1 MIDTHYDLL
10 SIAYVAY
17 LKNDY
22 SYLEKISSYF
32 NDNNVKGVIANLY
45 FMSLEEMSKELH
57 PKYYQ
62 KDVSVLEMF
71 QIAKQ
76 VLDSYLPE
84 TDILYSIEGADFI
97 KDEEELEK
105 LYEAGLDSLV
115 IAWNTKS
122 KYASGNRSN
131 QGLTE
136 LGRKLLEK
144 AISLGMGIDLSHAN
158 PKTFS
163 DIIKLIKDLQTKGIS
178 ICCYASHSNSR
189 SLCYRNRNLSDNQ
202 LKAILSIHGLVGVFS
217 NRNFIAEDEL
227 KDKLSSIEKQDLYL
241 EHIDYI
247 ASIIGKD
254 NIMVA
259 TDDMD
264 FCKSVDKEYGELA
277 IYDYSTIASTLGNQ
291 LVKKYNP
298 DIAYDIMYLNAKT
311 KVFNK
316 IRNNRKSKGEKIC

>member
-17 LKNDY
+17 LKKDY
-22 SYLEKISSYF
+22 AYLEKISSYF
-32 NDNNVKGVIANLY
+32 HDNNVNGVIANLY
-45 FMSLEEMSKELH
+45 FMSEEEMAMELH
-57 PKYYQ
+57 PNYYQ
-62 KDVSVLEMF
+62 EDISVLEMF
-71 QIAKQ
+71 QIAKK

-105 LYEAGLDSLV
+105 LYESGLDSLV
-115 IAWNTKS
+115 IAWNTKN

-136 LGRKLLEK
+136 LGKNLLEK

-158 PKTFS
+158 KETFY
-163 DIIKLIKDLQTKGIS
+163 DMIQLIKNNQAKGMD

-189 SLCYRNRNLSDNQ
+189 NLCDRNRNLDDTQ
-202 LKAILSIHGLVGVFS
+202 LKAIASIQGLVGVFS
-217 NRNFIAEDEL
+217 NRNFIVEDDIKETAS
-227 KDKLSSIEKQDLYL
+227 DFEKQNSYL
-241 EHIDYI
+241 AHIDYI
-247 ASIIGKD
+247 SSMIGKD
-254 NIMVA
+254 KVMVA

-264 FCKSVDKEYGELA
+264 FCKDADPEYGETA
-277 IYDYSTIASTLGNQ
+277 IYDYSTIANTLGNQ
-291 LVKKYNP
+291 LAKRYNS

-311 KVFNK
+311 KVFDK
-316 IRNNRKSKGEKIC
+316 IRNNRKSKGVTLC

>member
-32 NDNNVKGVIANLY
+32 HDYNVKGVIANLY
-45 FMSLEEMSKELH
+45 FMSKEEMSRELH

-62 KDVSVLEMF
+62 EDISVLEMF

-97 KDEEELEK
+97 KDEVELEK

-115 IAWNTKS
+115 IAWNTKN

-131 QGLTE
+131 QGLTQ
-136 LGRKLLEK
+136 LGKKLLEK

-158 PKTFS
+158 KKTFY
-163 DIIKLIKDLQTKGIS
+163 DMIQLIKNNQVKGKD
-178 ICCYASHSNSR
+178 ICCYASHSNRR
-189 SLCYRNRNLSDNQ
+189 SLCDRNRNLDDTQ
-202 LKAILSIHGLVGVFS
+202 LKAIASIHGLVGVFS
-217 NRNFIAEDEL
+217 NRNFIVDDDIKETV
-227 KDKLSSIEKQDLYL
+227 STVEKQKIYL
-241 EHIDYI
+241 AHIDYI
-247 ASIIGKD
+247 RSIIGKD
-254 NIMVA
+254 KVMVA

-264 FCKSVDKEYGELA
+264 FCKDVDPEYGETA

-291 LVKKYNP
+291 LTKKYNS
-298 DIAYDIMYLNAKT
+298 DIAYDIMYLNAKN
-311 KVFNK
+311 KVFDK
-316 IRNNRKSKGEKIC
+316 IRNNRKNKGVTLC